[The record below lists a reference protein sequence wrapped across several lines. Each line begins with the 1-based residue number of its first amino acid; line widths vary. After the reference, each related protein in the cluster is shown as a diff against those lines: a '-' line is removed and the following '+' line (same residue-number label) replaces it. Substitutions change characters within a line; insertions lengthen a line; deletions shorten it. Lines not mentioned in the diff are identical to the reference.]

1 MDAIDDRPE
10 VQSLFTNLRSSLA
23 QLEDLLEASSDH
35 WTYEDGLYRFYHQ
48 SWKVYS
54 LQASTTAIASALQAL
69 SPNVKLNSW
78 FTQIVSEGTGRDFK
92 QEDNQQ
98 WLAVTRPIVEAFLHA
113 RFFLEMAVRYG
124 KELPAPPAIMP
135 SGWAALLY
143 LYNLR

>member
-69 SPNVKLNSW
+69 APNVKLNSW
-78 FTQIVSEGTGRDFK
+78 FAQILNEGTGRAFK
-92 QEDNQQ
+92 QDDNQQ
-98 WLAVTRPIVEAFLHA
+98 WLAVTRPIVEAFFHA

-124 KELPAPPAIMP
+124 KELAAPPAIMP
-135 SGWAALLY
+135 SGWAALLH